1 MFLDSFCYNG
11 AFTDKDLTVKTEH
24 EILQYID
31 KTNHLKAFFKS
42 APLRIEEIG
51 DGNLNF
57 IFRIS
62 DASGTS
68 LILKYAA
75 PYLRL
80 LGEDFPLPQN
90 RICVEMHTLSYFKNI
105 APSLIPELYHL
116 DEEAFCFAM
125 EDLSGYKLLQSA
137 QLSQFV
143 SLSLYAK
150 LGTFLATLYSKAP
163 PPKHE
168 VHYYENATLKRISE
182 EYIFIFPYIENHPA
196 LMIPSHFTPSLK
208 SPLFRQNIEQLLHLF
223 QTEKEC
229 LIHGDLHTGSVMI
242 KHESLAIID
251 AEFSLF
257 APLGFDIGTL
267 LAHILFGEMY
277 NCFEKKPIQF
287 QPIVRA
293 LWKAFEKGIGIV
305 PEHIVQQS
313 VGFCG
318 AELSR
323 RLVVPAKAK
332 PLEAISSLDA
342 KESAY
347 KVCEQLSIEMVERFL
362 EMKSLEDFI
371 SLVEKHLCAKTH

>member
-1 MFLDSFCYNG
+1 M
-11 AFTDKDLTVKTEH
+11 KTKND
-24 EILQYID
+24 IIRYID
-31 KTNHLKAFFKS
+31 KTTHLKAFFKNET
-42 APLRIEEIG
+42 LHVEEIG

-62 DASGTS
+62 DDSGTS

-80 LGEDFPLPQN
+80 LGEDFPLPQE

-105 APSLIPELYHL
+105 APSLIPEIYHC

-125 EDLSGYKLLQSA
+125 EDLSSYKLLQSA
-137 QLSQFV
+137 QLSQFI

-150 LGTFLATLYSKAP
+150 LGTFLATLYTKAP
-163 PPKHE
+163 PPKYE
-168 VHYYENATLKRISE
+168 IHYYENATLKRISE

-196 LMIPSHFTPSLK
+196 LLLPSYFTPKAK
-208 SPLFRQNIEQLLHLF
+208 STHFMQNIAHLLKLF
-223 QTEKEC
+223 QEEKEC

-242 KHESLAIID
+242 KNESLAIID

-267 LAHILFGEMY
+267 LAHILFGEIY
-277 NCFEKKPIQF
+277 NCFESKPIQF
-287 QPIVRA
+287 QPIVRS
-293 LWKAFEKGIGIV
+293 LWKAFEKGIAIV
-305 PEHIVQQS
+305 PEHILQQS

-332 PLEAISSLDA
+332 PLEAIATLEA
-342 KESAY
+342 KEKAY
-347 KVCEQLSIEMVERFL
+347 KVCEQLSIEMIERFF

-371 SLVEKHLCAKTH
+371 SLVEKHLCDKTH